1 MKFKIKKWLLCIAL
15 CVSVCVL
22 LFTAAVGGRLG
33 CLRRANNEELYIH
46 DQRWPL
52 EACNHLASKLQRG
65 PLQSSRH

>member
-1 MKFKIKKWLLCIAL
+1 MLVKKTVTMC
-15 CVSVCVL
+15 CSVCVCVA
-22 LFTAAVGGRLG
+22 FAAAVGGRLG
-33 CLRRANNEELYIH
+33 CLRKASNKELYIH